1 MSEGFNPFEKTS
13 VLDHGF
19 VVLRDLMGGDP
30 AVVRAAR
37 VSYDQDDVTG
47 QDPERDANLIR
58 YLMRNHHTSPFE
70 HVVFKFEVQAPLLV
84 FRQWMRHR
92 TWSYNE
98 VSARYAPLDMGFYVP
113 ELAQITTQ
121 SADSKQSRT
130 MEQHPY
136 AEQFQRMMINQN
148 QQALEVYQEMLKAG
162 CPRELARSV
171 LPVSAYSRLIAT
183 VDLHNLFHF
192 LRLRLHKHAQWEIQQ
207 YARALMAIVNQTVP
221 VSAEAFK
228 ETLGEGY

>member
-1 MSEGFNPFEKTS
+1 MRHLLDVKIP

-19 VVLRDLMGGDP
+19 VVLRDLMGDDP
-30 AVVRAAR
+30 DVVRAAR

-47 QDPERDANLIR
+47 NDPERDEKLIH

-98 VSARYAPLDMGFYVP
+98 VSARYAPLDLGFYVP
-113 ELAQITTQ
+113 ELVNITTQ
-121 SADSKQSRT
+121 AKDSKQSRT
-130 MEQHPY
+130 TEQHPQ
-136 AEQFQRMMINQN
+136 AEDMQRILRE
-148 QQALEVYQEMLKAG
+148 QAEAAFSVYDNLLANG
-162 CPRELARSV
+162 CPRELARSI

-192 LRLRLHKHAQWEIQQ
+192 LRLRLHTHAQWEIQQ
-207 YARALMAIVNQTVP
+207 YARALMRIVEATVP
-221 VSAEAFK
+221 VAAAAFK